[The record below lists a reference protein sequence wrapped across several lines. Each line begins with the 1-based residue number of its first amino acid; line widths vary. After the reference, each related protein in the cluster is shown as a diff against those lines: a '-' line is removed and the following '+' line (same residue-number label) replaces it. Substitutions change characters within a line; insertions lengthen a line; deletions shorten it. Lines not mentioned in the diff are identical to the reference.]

1 VLFVHQKENPWKTPA
16 KIKRIREEMHT
27 TLENK
32 MKATSYSPKSAFEK
46 KNKVEEGGAS
56 SSRAKSEQESTDVKA
71 QKMMRGKV
79 KPSIVLKMVRV
90 VLIVV

>member
-1 VLFVHQKENPWKTPA
+1 
-16 KIKRIREEMHT
+16 MHI

-32 MKATSYSPKSAFEK
+32 MKATPYSPKSALKK

-56 SSRAKSEQESTDVKA
+56 SSRVKSKQESTYVKA

-79 KPSIVLKMVRV
+79 KPYIVLKMVRV